1 MASRCPKFTPASLC
15 VAAIEVRRA
24 AIQSQELVRKNIRKS
39 SAKPNDFVSRNR
51 KLASNSFYVMGE
63 IFLETLMA
71 TPAKAVLQPD
81 PLPALTNDVN
91 QLDERLNAKEQA
103 ICPFPT

>member
-1 MASRCPKFTPASLC
+1 MPERRREDD
-15 VAAIEVRRA
+15 AATGIDLSENLQPR
-24 AIQSQELVRKNIRKS
+24 
-39 SAKPNDFVSRNR
+39 PNDFVGRNR
-51 KLASNSFYVMGE
+51 KLATNSFYVMGE

-91 QLDERLNAKEQA
+91 QLDERLNARSRL
-103 ICPFPT
+103 CPFPA